1 MRKYIKTYESFKDS
15 QDVNEGWFGDALK
28 SATGALKTFLS
39 NFTAPFKTL
48 VNDFKKGMK
57 LGDLKTK
64 ISAAIDNSLKTA
76 TDSINTAKDEQ
87 EINSIK
93 DSFNKE
99 IDTKIKEFAAE
110 ASKIKESK
118 IFEGAAQDALIGA
131 NVVFTMFKNAYDK
144 KKAEFDKAFAA
155 AKDLNGKK
163 TAAINALKTT
173 VADFKNS
180 IKDDKTIEDLV
191 KKYKDANNI
200 TDTGPGAD
208 GVTLDWGD
216 IEIDF
221 TKEGDSFKVTKSNS
235 KKLLVGDTFKSTGT
249 VKKGDKSTFTD
260 ITRGGKVVL
269 PTYNTGNFEK
279 ILSGGK
285 EIQEYTFEGGGNDEE
300 ELKTSLGNIKNDKDK
315 MKKVLDFV
323 KTLT

>member
-118 IFEGAAQDALIGA
+118 IFEGA
-131 NVVFTMFKNAYDK
+131 
-144 KKAEFDKAFAA
+144 
-155 AKDLNGKK
+155 
-163 TAAINALKTT
+163 
-173 VADFKNS
+173 
-180 IKDDKTIEDLV
+180 
-191 KKYKDANNI
+191 
-200 TDTGPGAD
+200 
-208 GVTLDWGD
+208 
-216 IEIDF
+216 
-221 TKEGDSFKVTKSNS
+221 
-235 KKLLVGDTFKSTGT
+235 
-249 VKKGDKSTFTD
+249 
-260 ITRGGKVVL
+260 GKVVSFL
-269 PTYNTGNFEK
+269 
-279 ILSGGK
+279 
-285 EIQEYTFEGGGNDEE
+285 
-300 ELKTSLGNIKNDKDK
+300 
-315 MKKVLDFV
+315 
-323 KTLT
+323 